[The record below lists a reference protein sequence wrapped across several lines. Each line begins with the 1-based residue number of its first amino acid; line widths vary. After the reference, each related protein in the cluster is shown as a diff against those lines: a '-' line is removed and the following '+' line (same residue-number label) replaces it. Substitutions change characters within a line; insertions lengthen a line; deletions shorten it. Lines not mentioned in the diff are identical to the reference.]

1 MNNLGDLSAV
11 SLAIGDTI
19 LWIFFA
25 VAVVVFALMS
35 LIYLYHWRTYGTGN
49 RVLKIVEKI
58 YILVGL
64 FLIILSAAFIAIH

>member
-49 RVLKIVEKI
+49 RVLKLVEKI